1 MNVKNILGFFDR
13 DIVKIFILVI
23 SVSLFLAF
31 SILNNEFMEINTSNS
46 DNFNILMWSLLAIFL
61 FFTVPITGKM
71 LYFKKGTI
79 FQRLLVLF
87 LIFLLLNCFFA
98 IFFFD
103 LVIMVFSFI
112 LFLNFSCEF
121 LEDNEGEYLVSR
133 YDFFNM
139 ILLSVLFGAS
149 FYASYGFLSKI
160 THMGFNP
167 FITSYVVL
175 IFLIFFSLFY
185 KWKLIFES

>member
-1 MNVKNILGFFDR
+1 
-13 DIVKIFILVI
+13 
-23 SVSLFLAF
+23 
-31 SILNNEFMEINTSNS
+31 
-46 DNFNILMWSLLAIFL
+46 
-61 FFTVPITGKM
+61 M